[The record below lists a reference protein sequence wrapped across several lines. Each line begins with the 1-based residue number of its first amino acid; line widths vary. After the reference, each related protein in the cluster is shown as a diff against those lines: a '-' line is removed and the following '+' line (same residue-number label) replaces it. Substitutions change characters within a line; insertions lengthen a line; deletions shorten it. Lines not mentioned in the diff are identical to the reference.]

1 MEFVFFNQFTGTVL
15 LPVELEVIIDLM
27 VQRVRERI
35 VVAKAPEH
43 SRPIM

>member
-35 VVAKAPEH
+35 VVAEAPEH